1 MKLGPKLAYW
11 GQSLDPS
18 WFIPFLGY
26 FDLTKSVSIL
36 SFHRRNQLFVMYLRY
51 LQQVNV
57 AKRFQ
62 WNYTHA
68 KSQSLEA
75 LEFYVITAL
84 SLAKKAAN
92 QL

>member
-1 MKLGPKLAYW
+1 
-11 GQSLDPS
+11 
-18 WFIPFLGY
+18 
-26 FDLTKSVSIL
+26 
-36 SFHRRNQLFVMYLRY
+36 MYLRY